1 MAMDGKKDPGKFIIR
16 FNLADPQQRRAAELV
31 NRQGRSKA
39 QFIANAVLCY
49 ADGQASAPQGALPV
63 DSGQVRQL
71 VEEILSQR
79 LNLPREEPLPAPMG
93 SASMDNDALKDTE
106 RSLIFKTLE
115 AFQKQ

>member
-1 MAMDGKKDPGKFIIR
+1 MAMDGKKDPGKFTIR

-49 ADGQASAPQGALPV
+49 ADGQA
-63 DSGQVRQL
+63 SGQVRQL